1 MEQHWEALNKNHMSF
16 LFVGQLEIDQI
27 NSVRETRWRPVEGLS
42 AMFSVTSKQDGDSEM
57 LEWVRVLAAQR

>member
-1 MEQHWEALNKNHMSF
+1 M
-16 LFVGQLEIDQI
+16 FVGQLEIDQI

-42 AMFSVTSKQDGDSEM
+42 AMISVTSKEDGDSEM